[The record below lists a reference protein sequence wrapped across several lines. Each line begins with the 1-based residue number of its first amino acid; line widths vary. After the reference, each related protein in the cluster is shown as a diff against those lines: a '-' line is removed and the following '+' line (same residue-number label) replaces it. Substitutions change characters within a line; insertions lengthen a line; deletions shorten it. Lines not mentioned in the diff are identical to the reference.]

1 MGNLGVLRGSHFAMQ
16 EFFATQDAA
25 GGPMG
30 PGGPFWPRE
39 DFNAPNGHGVRHY
52 PDYVREAAAG
62 SEGAEYTIDGKV
74 WPKPMQVLL
83 HPGDV
88 AVVLYHVPHNATRN
102 MSDEVMDGLIVPRYQ
117 CYFRVT
123 NGKRAGYMQPG
134 GAAAKEA
141 LLDPWVDWEGLQR
154 DLPQLHAE
162 RKQMLVGEAGTA
174 QQAKL

>member
-39 DFNAPNGHGVRHY
+39 DFNAPNGHGVHHY

-62 SEGAEYTIDGKV
+62 TEGAEYTIDGKV
-74 WPKPMQVLL
+74 WPKPTQVLL
-83 HPGDV
+83 HPGDA

-102 MSDEVMDGLIVPRYQ
+102 MSDEVMDGRYPGRPPSSM
-117 CYFRVT
+117 YVVGTRRFLMHLLWHLGWHEGHIYYHRL
-123 NGKRAGYMQPG
+123 GG
-134 GAAAKEA
+134 GAES
-141 LLDPWVDWEGLQR
+141 L
-154 DLPQLHAE
+154 
-162 RKQMLVGEAGTA
+162 
-174 QQAKL
+174 